1 MRMLWAVLKDSYHQ
15 TLDYKVL
22 YVCLGISTLFLM
34 LLSSIGFSTRSPEEG
49 LRRLVSGE
57 RLGAKLIR
65 YEELGKTGFRTR
77 FRAVLEFD
85 EPEQY
90 LEALGRAE
98 LTAYQQKTMDWR
110 MTTSTQRH
118 GQGDDLKVVVTVFRN
133 ASDKEPVHQLTL
145 DRTNINREMPR
156 LLAYKFGRLGIA
168 NAHVSV
174 SGEGWRKE
182 VALTGETNDFTMG
195 HSGEIS
201 LLFGLWKR
209 DLDEVSVATVVW
221 MIQVFLVD
229 WIAGLGGTI
238 FGIIVTA
245 FFVPNMLQRG
255 SIEMWLSRPIH
266 RSVLLFYK
274 YLGGMIFVFVNV
286 VFLIGGAFL
295 IMSVRSGYWNFAFL
309 ASGLVLMIFFAI
321 LYSVSVL
328 FGVIF
333 RSIVGVV
340 VSIIMSFFT
349 WFLGWLA
356 YVLHNAVPELVDRG
370 TVPKWVGPAA
380 DAFYFFMPKTSELKA
395 INTYFL
401 LMTSGV
407 SEEMVGLAAVKQ
419 LAQISWS
426 TTLGSTALFIAVM
439 LGLAAWIF
447 STRDY

>member
-22 YVCLGISTLFLM
+22 YVCLGISALFLL
-34 LLSSIGFSTRSPEEG
+34 LLSSIGFSTRPPEEG
-49 LRRLVSGE
+49 LRKVMSKDRM
-57 RLGAKLIR
+57 GAKLIR

-85 EPEQY
+85 KPEEY
-90 LEALGRAE
+90 LDELGRME
-98 LTAYQQKTMDWR
+98 PMAYQQKTMDWR
-110 MTTSTQRH
+110 MTSSTQRH
-118 GQGDDLKVVVTVFRN
+118 GQGDDLKVIVTVFRN
-133 ASDKEPVHQLTL
+133 ASDKEPLHQLTL
-145 DRTNINREMPR
+145 DRTTINREMPR

-168 NAHVSV
+168 NAQVTV
-174 SGEGWRKE
+174 SGEGWTKE
-182 VALTGETNDFTMG
+182 VVLTGETNDFTMG

-201 LLFGLWKR
+201 LLFGLWKS
-209 DLDEVSVATVVW
+209 DLEVSVATVVW
-221 MIQVFLVD
+221 MIQYFLVD

-266 RSVLLFYK
+266 RSMLLFYK

-286 VFLIGGAFL
+286 LFLIGGAFL
-295 IMSVRSGYWNFAFL
+295 ILSVRSGYWNFAFL

-356 YVLHNAVPELVDRG
+356 YELHGAVPGLVDRG

-401 LMTSGV
+401 LKTSGV
-407 SEEMVGLAAVKQ
+407 SEEMIGPDAMKQ